1 MKAYPHYHI
10 RRMESLNEFWDF
22 AFYPDLSMDALG
34 PPEIGETERILVPG
48 AFDVF
53 PAWLGKRGTG
63 VYSKRI
69 SVAPGTSAML
79 EFEAVSFA
87 CRVWV
92 DGECLAEHF
101 CGYSPFEVRLP
112 VSQSR
117 ERMVIVQ
124 VENRFDFER
133 IPMHEHHFDFRQY
146 GGIIRPVWLHH
157 LPEQPLEQVRVDV
170 LDAKVG
176 LLRVSGRAGA
186 GQGVLVEIQEK
197 KSLTEANADSEGHF
211 SVDVCIAE
219 PKLWTPESPSLYH
232 VRVSNEQD
240 DVIHRIGLR
249 SIETRGREVL
259 LNGKPIRLWGYNRH
273 EFHPN
278 FGPSTP
284 EAQQFSDIQ
293 LFKDCGCN
301 FVRGSH
307 YPQSQLFLDLCDEL
321 GLLVWEEN
329 LGWGQGARQVTNAR
343 FLAQHQQ
350 GHGGFRRSCRWNSCS
365 ATRWA

>member
-1 MKAYPHYHI
+1 
-10 RRMESLNEFWDF
+10 
-22 AFYPDLSMDALG
+22 
-34 PPEIGETERILVPG
+34 
-48 AFDVF
+48 
-53 PAWLGKRGTG
+53 
-63 VYSKRI
+63 
-69 SVAPGTSAML
+69 
-79 EFEAVSFA
+79 
-87 CRVWV
+87 
-92 DGECLAEHF
+92 
-101 CGYSPFEVRLP
+101 
-112 VSQSR
+112 
-117 ERMVIVQ
+117 
-124 VENRFDFER
+124 
-133 IPMHEHHFDFRQY
+133 
-146 GGIIRPVWLHH
+146 
-157 LPEQPLEQVRVDV
+157 
-170 LDAKVG
+170 
-176 LLRVSGRAGA
+176 
-186 GQGVLVEIQEK
+186 VEIQEK

-350 GHGGFRRSCRWNSCS
+350 GHGGFRRSCRGTSCS